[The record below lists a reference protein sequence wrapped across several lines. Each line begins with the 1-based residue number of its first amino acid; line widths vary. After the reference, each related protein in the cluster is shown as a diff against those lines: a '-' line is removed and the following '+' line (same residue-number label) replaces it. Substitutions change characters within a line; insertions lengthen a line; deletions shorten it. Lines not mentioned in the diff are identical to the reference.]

1 MSPSTDRI
9 LPDFDR
15 PPVNEVVC
23 GIQFQPLKAMTVP
36 YLGLLWQ
43 KFRSVYP
50 KCREVA
56 PLIPVMERFD
66 EPSPEEL
73 NPFADAFPSPRIWFE
88 TTDGNGLIQVQ
99 RDRFLHNWK
108 KERDDDEYPH
118 YDRVI
123 ARFRDCLTTFEQFLR
138 ENSLE
143 NISPTQYELTYT
155 NHIDQ
160 GHGWTSMGEIG
171 GIFPDFDWRKSVQRF
186 LPAPEAI
193 NWQTLFI
200 LPERAGRLRV
210 SIRLAKRRSDGLPT
224 FLLELTARGI
234 STDRSRP
241 AMWSWFDLAHE
252 WIVRG
257 FTDLTS
263 DTMHKNYWRR
273 NR

>member
-1 MSPSTDRI
+1 MSPSNDRT

-23 GIQFQPLKAMTVP
+23 GIQFLPLKAMTVP

-56 PLIPVMERFD
+56 PLIPVIERFD
-66 EPSPEEL
+66 EPSPEEP
-73 NPFADAFPSPRIWFE
+73 NPFGDAFPSPRIWFE

-108 KERDDDEYPH
+108 KERDDEYPH

-123 ARFRDCLTTFEQFLR
+123 ARFRDCLTTFEQFLQ

-171 GIFPDFDWRKSVQRF
+171 GIFPDFDWRKSAQRF

-241 AMWSWFDLAHE
+241 AMWLWFDLAHE

>member
-1 MSPSTDRI
+1 MASAPNKT
-9 LPDFDR
+9 LPDFDK

-36 YLGLLWQ
+36 YLGLLWE
-43 KFRSVYP
+43 KFRSEYP
-50 KCREVA
+50 NCREVA
-56 PLIPVMERFD
+56 PLMPVVERFD
-66 EPSPEEL
+66 EHTREEP
-73 NPFADAFPSPRIWFE
+73 NPFGDAFPSPRIWFE
-88 TTDGNGLIQVQ
+88 TSDGNGLIQVQ

-108 KERDDDEYPH
+108 KERDDDTYPH
-118 YDRVI
+118 YDQVI
-123 ARFRDCLTTFEQFLR
+123 TRFRECLTTFEKFLQ

-143 NISPTQYELTYT
+143 SISPTQYELTYT

-160 GHGWTSMGEIG
+160 GQGWTNLGEIG
-171 GIFPDFDWRKSVQRF
+171 GVFPDFDWRKVAQRF

-224 FLLELTARGI
+224 FLVELTARGI
-234 STDRSRP
+234 NTDRSRP

-252 WIVRG
+252 WIVCG

-263 DTMHKNYWRR
+263 DSMHKNYWRR
-273 NR
+273 SR